1 LTQPNE
7 EVAMAS
13 KVDAIRA
20 AVDAFNAHDR
30 DRYITVYRPDV
41 ALHGLP
47 EGVVDAATLGDFYAA
62 YWSGVSDARA
72 SIEDVF
78 ESGDKAVVRL
88 RLTGTHDGE
97 LMGVPATGRPVDFE
111 LVNIVRFDDEGKIT
125 ERATVA
131 DFLSLLQQIGAI
143 PVAA

>member
-1 LTQPNE
+1 VPTN
-7 EVAMAS
+7 
-13 KVDAIRA
+13 VDAIRA

-47 EGVVDAATLGDFYAA
+47 EGVVDAASLGDFYAA
-62 YWSGVSDARA
+62 FWSGVPDAQA
-72 SIEDVF
+72 AIEDVF
-78 ESGDKAVVRL
+78 ESGDRAVVRL
-88 RLTGTHDGE
+88 RLTGTHEGE
-97 LMGVPATGRPVDFE
+97 LMGVPGTGHAINFE
-111 LVNIVRFDDEGKIT
+111 LVNIVRFDNEGKIT

-143 PVAA
+143 PVAAA

>member
-1 LTQPNE
+1 MGTK
-7 EVAMAS
+7 M
-13 KVDAIRA
+13 DAIRS

-30 DRYITVYRPDV
+30 DRYITAYRPDV
-41 ALHGLP
+41 SLHGLP
-47 EGVVDAATLGDFYAA
+47 EGVVNAATLGDFYATFWA
-62 YWSGVSDARA
+62 GVSDAQA

-97 LMGVPATGRPVDFE
+97 LMGVPATGRSIAFE

-143 PVAA
+143 PVPA

>member
-1 LTQPNE
+1 VGSHVDVIRE
-7 EVAMAS
+7 AVA
-13 KVDAIRA
+13 
-20 AVDAFNAHDR
+20 AFNAHDR

-47 EGVVDAATLGDFYAA
+47 EGVVDAATLGDFYVTFWA
-62 YWSGVSDARA
+62 GVSDAQA
-72 SIEDVF
+72 SIEDLV
-78 ESGDKAVVRL
+78 EAGDKVAVRL

-97 LMGVPATGRPVDFE
+97 LMGAPASGRPVDFE
-111 LVNIVRFDDEGKIT
+111 LVNIVRFDDEGKVT